1 MESEQN
7 IRKDYLR
14 NPGGTGMVLGSTILT
29 WTQGI
34 ALFPVESLK
43 DPRFLS
49 VKRAWEFQ
57 TPEFLELEMS
67 DE

>member
-1 MESEQN
+1 MS
-7 IRKDYLR
+7 ILFLL
-14 NPGGTGMVLGSTILT
+14 PG

-49 VKRAWEFQ
+49 EGAWEFQ

-67 DE
+67 RDE